1 MYFYRERQRH
11 RERVRGTRTC
21 MEKPY
26 RKTARHEIKPSPSQF
41 LHPSIRSLSMYE
53 DMLRELR
60 GVLNTAAASTR
71 GGVASCPMLVESFNS
86 FRCGFRHPERIV
98 LEQLEEKEGSVFRVS
113 VF

>member
-1 MYFYRERQRH
+1 
-11 RERVRGTRTC
+11 
-21 MEKPY
+21 
-26 RKTARHEIKPSPSQF
+26 
-41 LHPSIRSLSMYE
+41 MYE